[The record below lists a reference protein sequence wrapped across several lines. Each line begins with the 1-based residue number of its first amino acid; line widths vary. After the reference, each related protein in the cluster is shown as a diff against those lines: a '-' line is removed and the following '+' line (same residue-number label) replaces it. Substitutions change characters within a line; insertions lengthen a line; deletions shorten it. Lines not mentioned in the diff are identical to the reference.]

1 MTKNKMK
8 QLLKTDSKKFQ
19 PGISVDC
26 VIIGFHEG
34 TLKVLLNRF
43 RGYNKWMLPGGFIL
57 HTENVDDSAYR
68 ILSSRTS
75 LKDIYLKQFHFFGDA
90 NRTKLDEN
98 EELLKLQGYTT
109 PEEIEQHWLMQR
121 FVSAG
126 YYALV
131 EYSKVKVSAN
141 PEEEIEWF
149 EIHNLPELYSDHQHI
164 IDTAILSI
172 RKQIN
177 YTPIGYELLPEKFTL
192 TELRLIYETIL
203 DKKLD
208 RRNFQRKILSLGYI
222 CKLDETQKKLGF
234 KETSMYSFDKDKYM
248 NALDNNLTFQ

>member
-1 MTKNKMK
+1 MTKYKMK

-43 RGYNKWMLPGGFIL
+43 REYHKWMLPGGFIRIR
-57 HTENVDDSAYR
+57 ENVDDSAYR
-68 ILSSRTS
+68 ILSSRTG
-75 LKDIYLKQFHFFGDA
+75 LKDIYLKQFHFFGDV
-90 NRTKLDEN
+90 NRTKLNEN

-109 PEEIEQHWLMQR
+109 EEIEGHWLMQR

-131 EYSKVKVSAN
+131 EYSKVKVSTS
-141 PEEEIEWF
+141 PEEDIEWF
-149 EIHNLPELYSDHQHI
+149 DIQNLPELYSDHQHI
-164 IDTAILSI
+164 IDTAIVSI

-177 YTPIGYELLPEKFTL
+177 YAPIGYELLPEKFTL

-222 CKLDETQKKLGF
+222 RKLDETQKRLGF
-234 KETSMYSFDKDKYM
+234 KETSMYSFDKNKYM
-248 NALDNNLTFQ
+248 DALDNNLIFQ